1 MGDILGSVFGGA
13 KNTSQ
18 DTTPDPISQQLN
30 QMRLQQLQQLF
41 GVSAYS
47 DFARSNPNNAYT
59 PSPAVADL
67 YRTATVEPDLSNLMS
82 LADYTNR
89 GTGELKSYD
98 DLAKGQ
104 LNDYHKLGM
113 DAVSNYISQIA
124 KPQIMSTM
132 VQQGLEGG
140 GAVDEAL
147 AKGTAEIGLPFVQSE
162 GQLRQQ
168 YANTRGSLGMS
179 FAQSLPGASTA
190 LTMAPFQ
197 ARQAQATRAQTLMPI
212 ADYDRML
219 KEQDLLRQ
227 QGVATT
233 GLTGL
238 PYTPTTS
245 TEGSQR
251 QPPLFGF
258 FGQG

>member
-13 KNTSQ
+13 RNTSQ
-18 DTTPDPISQQLN
+18 DVTPDPISQRLN
-30 QMRLQQLQQLF
+30 QMRLDQLSQLF
-41 GVSAYS
+41 AVSPYS
-47 DFARSNPNNAYT
+47 DFAGSNPKSAYT

-67 YRTATVEPDLSNLMS
+67 YRTATDVPDLSNLIS
-82 LADYTNR
+82 LADYSNR
-89 GTGELKSYD
+89 GAAELRSYD
-98 DLAKGQ
+98 DLASGQ
-104 LNDYHKLGM
+104 LNDYHKMGM
-113 DAVSNYISQIA
+113 DAISNYIAQIA

-168 YANTRGSLGMS
+168 YANTRGGLGIG
-179 FAQSLPGASTA
+179 FAESLPSASVG

-245 TEGSQR
+245 TSGSQR